1 MLTTRADKSGPIQ
14 ITLQTSVGDFDASFS
29 KELRR
34 FEGVMEANGLDPSAY
49 IISKDRAQFCSL
61 PFFVRPGGDGFN
73 YTVFIDGESFSVT
86 KINDMAFLGY
96 FEQLCAAAI
105 ADSTA
110 AETTALPPSQGRMG
124 SILSRIRQWLN
135 APVAGEVE

>member
-1 MLTTRADKSGPIQ
+1 MMTMETGDMQ
-14 ITLQTSVGDFDASFS
+14 IMLQTSVGDFDASFL

-49 IISKDRAQFCSL
+49 IVAKDRVQFCSL

-105 ADSTA
+105 GDTGK
-110 AETTALPPSQGRMG
+110 AEPFVPPPSPPRAPDMF
-124 SILSRIRQWLN
+124 SRIQQWLN
-135 APVAGEVE
+135 TPLVGKAE

>member
-1 MLTTRADKSGPIQ
+1 MTLGTDDRNRTMQ
-14 ITLQTSVGDFDASFS
+14 ITLQTSVGDFDASFL

-49 IISKDRAQFCSL
+49 IISKDRVQFCSL

-86 KINDMAFLGY
+86 KINDLAFLGY
-96 FEQLCAAAI
+96 FEQLCAAAVE
-105 ADSTA
+105 DSTA
-110 AETTALPPSQGRMG
+110 VETIASPLSQGR
-124 SILSRIRQWLN
+124 IADIFSRIQQWLN
-135 APVAGEVE
+135 APVVGKAE

>member
-1 MLTTRADKSGPIQ
+1 MLTTRTDKSGPMQ
-14 ITLQTSVGDFDASFS
+14 ITLQTSVGDFDASFL

-34 FEGVMEANGLDPSAY
+34 FEGVMEAHGLDPSAY
-49 IISKDRAQFCSL
+49 VIAKDRVQFCSL

-105 ADSTA
+105 ADNTA
-110 AETTALPPSQGRMG
+110 AEMDAPPSSEDRVGDVF
-124 SILSRIRQWLN
+124 SRILKWLN
-135 APVAGEVE
+135 TPVVGKAE

>member
-1 MLTTRADKSGPIQ
+1 MHIQ
-14 ITLQTSVGDFDASFS
+14 LQTSVGDFDASFV

-34 FEGVMEANGLDPSAY
+34 FEGVMEARGLDPSAY
-49 IISKDRAQFCSL
+49 VISKDRVQFTSL

-86 KINDMAFLGY
+86 KANDMAFLGY

-105 ADSTA
+105 VDDEPQSAS
-110 AETTALPPSQGRMG
+110 PSLFGKLAMRFE
-124 SILSRIRQWLN
+124 RIRKWFD
-135 APVAGEVE
+135 APMFDKQK

>member
-1 MLTTRADKSGPIQ
+1 MTTTETGNMQ
-14 ITLQTSVGDFDASFS
+14 ITLQTSVGDFDASFL

-34 FEGVMEANGLDPSAY
+34 FEGVMEANGLDPSTY
-49 IISKDRAQFCSL
+49 IIAKDRVQFCSL

-105 ADSTA
+105 AEGA
-110 AETTALPPSQGRMG
+110 GAEPVVPPPLPPRAPDMF
-124 SILSRIRQWLN
+124 SRIQQWLN
-135 APVAGEVE
+135 APVVSKAE